1 MFNVRTAF
9 ARERLDVAS
18 VCEFALLWLT
28 DLDLY
33 IYFEPT
39 FCVNGVEFV
48 LISVVKIAMAVC
60 RTFILF
66 FIS

>member
-1 MFNVRTAF
+1 MFNVRTVF

-39 FCVNGVEFV
+39 FFVNGVEFV
-48 LISVVKIAMAVC
+48 VISCVKIAMAVC
-60 RTFILF
+60 RKCILF
-66 FIS
+66 FVS